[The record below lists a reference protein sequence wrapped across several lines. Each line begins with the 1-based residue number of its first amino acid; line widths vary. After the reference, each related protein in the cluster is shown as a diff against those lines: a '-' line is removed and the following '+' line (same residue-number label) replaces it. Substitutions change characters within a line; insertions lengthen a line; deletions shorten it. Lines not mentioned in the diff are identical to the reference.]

1 MKPRVN
7 LLILGMIILV
17 SACTSSQKLLEKG
30 QYDAAIS
37 HAVKKLMKN
46 PDNNEEVSVLQRAYS
61 VANQQDN
68 ERINQL
74 RISGQPNIWSDIN
87 ARYEAMR
94 TRQNKVK
101 VLPQSALN
109 AINYQYVN
117 YDQEIATS
125 KQKAAEYFYSH
136 AMTLLQKEDKQSAR
150 QAYDELQRVKSYF
163 ATFKDVDEQLKKARF
178 LGTTFVNYL
187 VVNNTQMVIP
197 KTFEEDLYKLPFN
210 ELNIGWIQYD
220 PVRDKNIRYEYDV
233 VLNLRSINISGDQV
247 KEERYTESK
256 EIPDGFNYLFDKNG
270 NVMKDSLGNDIKIPK
285 TKIISCQVTETFL
298 FKSSMVT
305 ADLEYYKNESN
316 QLIKSVPI
324 KSEWVFRYFMTY
336 AQGDMSALRDETRAK
351 LNSAPVPF
359 PAQNEMLYKN
369 AVVLKDQVK
378 YALKNNNTII
388 N

>member
-17 SACTSSQKLLEKG
+17 SACTSSQKLLERG

-46 PDNNEEVSVLQRAYS
+46 PDNNEEISVLQRAYS

-87 ARYEAMR
+87 AWYEAMR

-163 ATFKDVDEQLKKARF
+163 ATFKDIDEQLKKARF

-197 KTFEEDLYKLPFN
+197 KAFEEDLYKLPFN
-210 ELNIGWIQYD
+210 ELNTGWIQYD
-220 PVRDKNIRYEYDV
+220 PVRDKNIHYEYDV

-316 QLIKSVPI
+316 QLVKSVPI
-324 KSEWVFRYFMTY
+324 KSEWVFRYFMAY